1 MEKEVEAERER
12 SRVLEEKREAL
23 EDTLMQTEKRLR
35 KLERINEVQR
45 EEEHENNI
53 LREKIALQERMLEK
67 AKRERSQYKE

>member
-45 EEEHENNI
+45 EAEHENNV